1 MKRAFS
7 LIEVVVALA
16 MLALIAVPA
25 IGLATMVAQRNQ
37 KIMTTGSASDLKRR
51 IDAAIRAYEND
62 ASNVFS
68 WPISSAVNSK
78 VFHASEDLRY
88 IVDSSTALPDGVDVF
103 YTVNVRS
110 PIGYTYDD
118 STDSYRIVMYEV
130 LWLPNGAKD
139 QAQLYFTSVF
149 RK

>member
-1 MKRAFS
+1 MKRGFS

-37 KIMTTGSASDLKRR
+37 KIMTTGSASELKRR
-51 IDAAIRAYEND
+51 IDAAIRAD

-68 WPISSAVNSK
+68 WPISSTVNSK

-88 IVDSSTALPDGVDVF
+88 IVDSSTALPDEVDVF

-110 PIGYTYDD
+110 PIGYTYND
-118 STDSYRIVMYEV
+118 SPDSYRIVMYEV

-139 QAQLYFTSVF
+139 KAQLYFTSVF